1 MQRFLYSFL
10 LYLSVPFILLRL
22 YLRSLKSPG
31 YRQCIAERFGGF
43 TLPAN
48 FDIKKSTIWIHAVS
62 VGEIMAASPL
72 VRGLLNQDSG
82 TQIVVTCMTPTG
94 SVRSRV
100 LFGNSVIHSYM
111 PYDLPGSLTRFI
123 KKLNPNMLILMET
136 ELWPN
141 TVHYCHSR
149 SVKIILANA
158 RLSEKSAANY
168 RKIASLTKGM
178 LRKIDFIAA
187 QTDADAIRLIDL
199 GANPERV
206 EVTGSLKFIVD
217 VNKAAEHEDEV
228 FERISLSGRPILIA
242 ASTRLGEEEKIL
254 YAFKKCLESS
264 AELLL
269 IIVPRHPE
277 RFDEVTNLC
286 EKSNFSVQR
295 RSTTTAS
302 FHSSDEPIQILI
314 GDSMGEMLSYYRLA
328 KIAFV
333 GGSLVDTGCQNV
345 LEPAALGIPIVV
357 GPSQFN
363 FATICNLLEEAGA
376 LVTVQ
381 NEDELAMQVQLLMA
395 NPEKQKLM
403 ADQGLAVVKRNQNA
417 LPALLDIIKQVS

>member
-48 FDIKKSTIWIHAVS
+48 VDIKKSTIWIHAVS

-82 TQIVVTCMTPTG
+82 TQIVVSCMTPTG

-141 TVHYCHSR
+141 TVHYCHSS

-363 FATICNLLEEAGA
+363 FATICKLLEEAGA

-417 LPALLDIIKQVS
+417 LPALLDIIKKVS

>member
-141 TVHYCHSR
+141 TVHYCHSS

-277 RFDEVTNLC
+277 RFDEVTSLC
-286 EKSNFSVQR
+286 KQGNFSVQR
-295 RSTTTAS
+295 RSAAANVH
-302 FHSSDEPIQILI
+302 FSDESIQILI
-314 GDSMGEMLSYYRLA
+314 GDSMGEMISYYRLA

-363 FATICNLLEEAGA
+363 FATICKLLEEAGA

-417 LPALLDIIKQVS
+417 LPALLDIIKKVS

>member
-1 MQRFLYSFL
+1 
-10 LYLSVPFILLRL
+10 
-22 YLRSLKSPG
+22 
-31 YRQCIAERFGGF
+31 
-43 TLPAN
+43 
-48 FDIKKSTIWIHAVS
+48 
-62 VGEIMAASPL
+62 
-72 VRGLLNQDSG
+72 
-82 TQIVVTCMTPTG
+82 
-94 SVRSRV
+94 
-100 LFGNSVIHSYM
+100 
-111 PYDLPGSLTRFI
+111 
-123 KKLNPNMLILMET
+123 
-136 ELWPN
+136 
-141 TVHYCHSR
+141 
-149 SVKIILANA
+149 
-158 RLSEKSAANY
+158 
-168 RKIASLTKGM
+168 

-228 FERISLSGRPILIA
+228 FEKISLSGRPILIA

-286 EKSNFSVQR
+286 ERSNFSVQR

-363 FATICNLLEEAGA
+363 FATICKLLEEAGA

-417 LPALLDIIKQVS
+417 LPALLDIIKKVS